1 MSVEHDRAILRFA
14 LPALATLAAD
24 PLISLVD
31 TAFVGRLGTGALA
44 ALGVNAGIFGL
55 AFVVFNFL
63 ANGTTPLIARSVG
76 EGRQEHAGRVV
87 VAGLGLAVALGCVAT
102 ALLLLLAAPIAG
114 WMGADAALLDDTLAY
129 LVARAWAAPAV
140 LIITTANGA
149 YRGFVDT
156 RTPLWVAL
164 GLNLVNLILDP
175 LFLFVLDWGVAG
187 AAWATVVA
195 QWVGAFAFLA
205 LLYGRDRARFRI
217 PLAFPAL
224 PQVRLLLRVGSVLS
238 VRTLALVFTLTA
250 ATAVA
255 TRMGKEVVAAHQV
268 AWQLWLMTALFVDAF
283 AYAAQSLVAEHE
295 GAGRQN
301 AAREVSDRLLQ
312 WGLLVG
318 GVLAAVIWAM
328 APVWPQLFDLE
339 PKVASLFAT
348 VLPIVVIMQ
357 PLNALV
363 FVGDGI
369 FMGARRFGW
378 LAGAMVFAAV
388 PALLGMAWV
397 LRQGLGLR
405 PLWMC
410 VVALIT
416 LRGLG
421 LAVAYFG
428 KRSILPRSK

>member
-14 LPALATLAAD
+14 LPALATLAVD
-24 PLISLVD
+24 PLVSLVD

-63 ANGTTPLIARSVG
+63 ANGTTPIVARSVG
-76 EGRQEHAGRVV
+76 EGRREHAGRVV
-87 VAGLGLAVALGCVAT
+87 VAGLGIAGALGAAAT

-114 WMGADAALLDDTLAY
+114 WMGADAGLLDETLAY

-149 YRGFVDT
+149 YRGFHDT

-187 AAWATVVA
+187 AAWATVLA
-195 QWVGAFAFLA
+195 QWVGALAFLI
-205 LLYGRDRARFRI
+205 LLYGRDRSRFHI
-217 PLAFPAL
+217 PWALPAL
-224 PQVRLLLRVGSVLS
+224 PQVGLLLRVGSVLS
-238 VRTLALVFTLTA
+238 VRTLALVFTLTT

-295 GAGRQN
+295 GAGRSR
-301 AAREVSDRLLQ
+301 AARDVSDRLLQ

-318 GVLAAVIWAM
+318 GVLAAVIWVM
-328 APVWPQLFDLE
+328 APLWPQLFDLE
-339 PKVASLFAT
+339 PKVAALFGT
-348 VLPIVVIMQ
+348 VLPIVVVMQ

-378 LAGAMVFAAV
+378 LAGAMVFAAI
-388 PALLGMAWV
+388 PALVGMGWV
-397 LRQGLGLR
+397 LQQGLGLR

-410 VVALIT
+410 VVALIA

-428 KRSILPRSK
+428 KRSILPRN